1 VHDCFAVRIDLVH
14 AREHLCE
21 RNVNRVWQARDRDFR
36 VFADVDNL
44 NVVTVVE
51 ALFEFGRCDLFH
63 SGRYLT
69 RLRGAYATLSV
80 MRFEFY
86 TDALE
91 NTPKLSVDG
100 TVPNSV
106 HLSHW
111 EGNETAAELK
121 ADTSTEIA
129 LNLVASS
136 DRDSFTK
143 GIDLVTNNHF
153 DTDGVL
159 SCWVVLTGERALA
172 HKDLLVSAAEA
183 GDFSEHTSDDGV
195 RVSIAIQG
203 PDQSSPNNDDGS
215 PLAQMLAGREFA
227 TRITDNDALAYE
239 LIFPEL
245 DRLLS
250 NVNAYEG
257 LWREGWKNVANAI
270 ESFAQGKSQVKK
282 FDESRMS
289 VVTLAPELFNGSV
302 PFTAISKFARGE
314 MFLIGIPQSGGWFY
328 RLDYPYYSWA
338 ETVVRPHIRRRDLTA
353 GLRVLN
359 EQETGG
365 GGEWRTDR
373 REMTSAVKFLG
384 ENGSFAVSKLEPDQ
398 VATALTGNRQAQTG
412 PH

>member
-1 VHDCFAVRIDLVH
+1 
-14 AREHLCE
+14 
-21 RNVNRVWQARDRDFR
+21 
-36 VFADVDNL
+36 
-44 NVVTVVE
+44 
-51 ALFEFGRCDLFH
+51 
-63 SGRYLT
+63 
-69 RLRGAYATLSV
+69 

-111 EGNETAAELK
+111 EGNETPAELK

-129 LNLVASS
+129 LNLVASPR
-136 DRDSFTK
+136 RDEYTK

-153 DTDGVL
+153 DCDGVL

-172 HKDLLVSAAEA
+172 HRDILISAAEA

-215 PLAQMLAGREFA
+215 PFAQMLAGREFA

-245 DRLLS
+245 ERLLT
-250 NVNAYEG
+250 NVDGYES
-257 LWREGWKNVANAI
+257 LWRDGWNNVANAL
-270 ESFAQGKSQVKK
+270 ESFERGKSQVKEYP
-282 FDESRMS
+282 ESKIS

-302 PFTAISKFARGE
+302 PFTAISKFAHGE
-314 MFLIGIPQSGGWFY
+314 LFLIGIPVSNGWFY

-338 ETVVRPHIRRRDLTA
+338 ETVVRPQIPLRDLSSA
-353 GLRVLN
+353 LLALN
-359 EQETGG
+359 AKETNREGQ
-365 GGEWRTDR
+365 WKTDN
-373 REMTSAVKFLG
+373 REMTSAVKFLDQ
-384 ENGSFAVSKLEPDQ
+384 NGSLTASSLSPDDVAAVFST
-398 VATALTGNRQAQTG
+398 ATVLTTASSVV
-412 PH
+412 